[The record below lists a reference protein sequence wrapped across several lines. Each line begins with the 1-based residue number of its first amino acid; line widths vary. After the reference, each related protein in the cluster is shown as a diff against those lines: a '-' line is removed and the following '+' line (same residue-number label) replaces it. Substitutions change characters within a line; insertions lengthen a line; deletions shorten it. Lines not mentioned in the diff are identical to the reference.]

1 MPTGASN
8 GFHSMRVMGID
19 WGKVRLG
26 LALSDPSGLIA
37 TPLESRK
44 RKGDEHDIGEI
55 IRIAS
60 DRDVSEIVVGIPLDI
75 EGEFGKTATTA
86 KAFAG
91 KIEEAFGGAVHLVDE
106 RYSTRAS
113 QRSMIEADLSR
124 KRRKKLRD
132 GAAAAW
138 ILQGFL
144 DSRN

>member
-8 GFHSMRVMGID
+8 GFHSMRIMGID

-37 TPLESRK
+37 TPLEPIK
-44 RKGDEHDIGEI
+44 RKGDKHDIGEI

-60 DRDVSEIVVGIPLDI
+60 DKDVDEIVVGIPLDI
-75 EGEFGKTATTA
+75 KGEFGKTATA
-86 KAFAG
+86 VKAFAG
-91 KIEEAFGGAVHLVDE
+91 KIEEVFEGAVHLVDE
-106 RYSTRAS
+106 RYSTQAS

-124 KRRKKLRD
+124 KRRKELRD